1 MDEFKL
7 MKSLWALM
15 VCNNND
21 VRVAQF
27 SSLVHSR
34 TPFLLKSLHDLQTC
48 SSEPVH
54 TALFADLDWVPI
66 SASMWEALLYVCL
79 SVQPSHLFK
88 QRSFH
93 LRLGAG
99 WAFFFLFPFFFPGT
113 FSVILGPDCEGHGS
127 ASFVRAP
134 LWKEAV
140 LPNVISGTG
149 RVHFGLWK
157 KTIGSGHV

>member
-1 MDEFKL
+1 

-48 SSEPVH
+48 SSEPLH

-99 WAFFFLFPFFFPGT
+99 WAFFFFFFFPFFFFFCFFFFFLRPAG
-113 FSVILGPDCEGHGS
+113 GGQGS
-127 ASFVRAP
+127 ASFVRGP